1 MARKQILSVIILF
14 CTFILVGCTNTSSE
28 TTLYE
33 ALGPESILVKA
44 PEGEVNDF
52 VIFSAIH
59 IISEKADIYFEDS
72 VSLSDKTKIIETI
85 FDMIDYLP
93 VAIGTSYVV
102 SDKIGN
108 WVDNNIVYLNATD
121 FYENNNF
128 LCFTLLKS
136 FGDQSNYGLVYGYSQ
151 YLLNNSDT
159 ISTQE
164 IHELTENKKY
174 IFDLTWPL
182 FLSEYVS
189 IEVIEASKS
198 IATMF
203 VGDLISTQGNDVFI
217 TLLQES
223 STFSESF
230 DTNLSFYL
238 KQWLL
243 AQGIDC
249 EFSRPNVIIRYSKVS
264 SKFPVMAE
272 TERTKYYFS
281 QGYIGTGIY
290 GVSLIDYVEVKDYIS
305 TLESEMS
312 EVRTFV
318 NNDLSVETYGK
329 IPIYH
334 NLRDMESD
342 SYGGIYI
349 GSKEYSKII
358 VYSIGATL
366 HEYVHYATIGSIY
379 SDISADTKAYLSEGI
394 AVYIAS
400 LYDKYWIETSY
411 SEYQI
416 CLETNPDN
424 LITFITNF
432 EGYLERNS
440 LDFNMLDYI
449 DCYVYTFG
457 KETTYP
463 NYITSTSFI
472 RYLHDNYGDELF
484 WDYFGDVD
492 TFVTIYGQ
500 NHSTMI
506 DEWYNSIITKY
517 QDH

>member
-1 MARKQILSVIILF
+1 MAKKQILNLIILF
-14 CTFILVGCTNTSSE
+14 CALFILGCTNTSSQ
-28 TTLYE
+28 TTVYE
-33 ALGPESILVKA
+33 VSEPESILVKT

-59 IISEKADIYFEDS
+59 IISGKADIYIEDS

-85 FDMIDYLP
+85 FEMIDYLP
-93 VAIGTSYVV
+93 LAKGTSYVV

-108 WVDNNIVYLNATD
+108 WIDNNIVYLNASE

-136 FGDQSNYGLVYGYSQ
+136 YGTRSNYGLVYGYSQ
-151 YLLNNSDT
+151 YLLNISNT
-159 ISTQE
+159 ISSQE
-164 IHELTENKKY
+164 VHELTENKEY

-223 STFSESF
+223 STFSEFF
-230 DTNLSFYL
+230 DTNLSVYL

-243 AQGIDC
+243 AQGIDY
-249 EFSRPNVIIRYSKVS
+249 EFTRTNVIIRYSKVS
-264 SKFPVMAE
+264 SQYPVMAE
-272 TERTKYYFS
+272 TVRTKYYFS

-290 GVSLIDYVEVKDYIS
+290 GVTLLDYVEVKDYIS

-342 SYGGIYI
+342 SFGGIYI
-349 GSKEYSKII
+349 GSKEHSEII

-366 HEYVHYATIGSIY
+366 HEYVHYATIGTIY
-379 SDISADTKAYLSEGI
+379 SDISAETKAYLSEGI
-394 AVYIAS
+394 AVYITS
-400 LYDKYWIETSY
+400 LYDKYWIDTSY

-416 CLETNPDN
+416 CLETDPDN
-424 LITFITNF
+424 LKTFITNF

-449 DCYVYTFG
+449 DCYAYTFG
-457 KETTYP
+457 KESTYP

-472 RYLHDNYGDELF
+472 RYLLDNYGDELF

-492 TFVTIYGQ
+492 TFVNIYGQ
-500 NHSTMI
+500 NHSTVM
-506 DEWYNSIITKY
+506 DEWYASIITKY
-517 QDH
+517 QDN